1 MKTILLKGGSLSS
14 TYHCTTIGEEFVR
27 KTIDRSVNREYGFV
41 RWYSQLKKLQRYNTQ
56 YPNLFPKVLRS
67 GVYNDQPYFDL
78 EYLDGFQDIKTILTE
93 QTLSEYQIAAMS
105 EAVWKGFN
113 QLHSVKHKSNLYTG
127 GLYYKEEVEQ
137 KLNDALKF
145 DSFKK
150 FYDAG
155 TYSIGTEIV
164 HGMNNYLHE
173 LENFFN
179 ELRLEEEENIHGNP
193 TLENI
198 MYSFKENRIV
208 FIDVYEESIIDTKYL
223 DYAQVLQCSRS
234 HYGIINDNRVYI
246 DDFHLYTEVHDT
258 HNFELFNQHF
268 TSKLPED
275 KKQLIDI
282 LEATQF
288 IRMLPFKLLAGET
301 DKAKYFYVH
310 ACKLF
315 ARAL

>member
-27 KTIDRSVNREYGFV
+27 KTIDRAVNREYGFV

-67 GVYNDQPYFDL
+67 GVSNDEPYFDL

-145 DSFKK
+145 DSFKQ

-155 TYSIGTEIV
+155 TYSLGTEIV